1 MFGVCS
7 SWGDILSS
15 SSSFSSVLRDARCL
29 HWRMSSQMGRG
40 ISRLGC
46 WFRGSSG
53 ALLVAGLRLRQTE
66 RDRLGARLPLLSFTL
81 QESKSKLEPDGGVHF
96 SNGSSAW
103 PWNKQYSHL
112 EIIYAICTIIAH
124 LCHLYRMISEFYT
137 DLSMLISGHQSINF

>member
-1 MFGVCS
+1 
-7 SWGDILSS
+7 
-15 SSSFSSVLRDARCL
+15 
-29 HWRMSSQMGRG
+29 MSSQIGRG

-103 PWNKQYSHL
+103 P
-112 EIIYAICTIIAH
+112 
-124 LCHLYRMISEFYT
+124 
-137 DLSMLISGHQSINF
+137 